1 MYFPLFA
8 SFIIFVIWLAF
19 QLHHTNNKAA
29 NHMETYLEKEMR
41 SNHVR
46 KKPLDD
52 LEYITIPL
60 ERFPMSLLTDDPVIL
75 ECHQTLETLST
86 EKIVNFTGIS
96 NTDLKL
102 TYGTANLTALSRYD
116 QNYTS
121 LARTLQTFGSRLYE
135 KGYVTEACT
144 VLEFAIS
151 TKTDI
156 SGTYSLLKKI
166 YEETNC
172 PEKIQDLQVTA
183 SFLQSAS
190 KKTILKLLDT
200 AEN

>member
-19 QLHHTNNKAA
+19 QIHHTNNKAA
-29 NHMETYLEKEMR
+29 NHLETYLEKEQR
-41 SNHVR
+41 SNSVR
-46 KKPLDD
+46 RKPLDD

-60 ERFPMSLLTDDPVIL
+60 QQFPLDLLTDDPVIL
-75 ECHQTLETLST
+75 ECHQILEALST
-86 EKIVNFTGIS
+86 EKIVNFTGVS

-102 TYGTANLTALSRYD
+102 NYGTANLTALSRYD

-135 KGYVTEACT
+135 NGYVTEART

-151 TKTDI
+151 TRTDI

-172 PEKIQDLQVTA
+172 PEKIEDLQVTA

-190 KKTILKLLDT
+190 RKTILRILDS
-200 AEN
+200 APN

>member
-19 QLHHTNNKAA
+19 QIHHTNNKAA

-75 ECHQTLETLST
+75 ECHQTLEALST

-102 TYGTANLTALSRYD
+102 TYGTANLTAGSE
-116 QNYTS
+116 S
-121 LARTLQTFGSRLYE
+121 FQTF
-135 KGYVTEACT
+135 T
-144 VLEFAIS
+144 VLE
-151 TKTDI
+151 
-156 SGTYSLLKKI
+156 GSLTLTAG
-166 YEETNC
+166 ET
-172 PEKIQDLQVTA
+172 
-183 SFLQSAS
+183 
-190 KKTILKLLDT
+190 LLDMPAGQT
-200 AEN
+200 VFLPANMGDYQLSGKASLIFTTL

>member
-8 SFIIFVIWLAF
+8 SFIIFIAWLTF
-19 QLHHTNNKAA
+19 QIHHINEREESR
-29 NHMETYLEKEMR
+29 METFLEKEMR
-41 SNHVR
+41 SNSVR

-60 ERFPMSLLTDDPVIL
+60 ETFPMDVLEDNQVIS
-75 ECHQTLETLST
+75 ECHDTLRTLAS

-102 TYGTANLTALSRYD
+102 TYGTANLTLLSRYD
-116 QNYTS
+116 QNYTI
-121 LARTLQTFGSRLYE
+121 LARTLQTFGRELYTQ
-135 KGYVTEACT
+135 GLVDEAQV

-151 TKTDI
+151 TKTDV
-156 SGTYSLLKKI
+156 SGTYSLLKQI
-166 YEETNC
+166 YEEKNL
-172 PEKIQDLQVTA
+172 PEKIDDLRVTA

-190 KKTILKLLDT
+190 KNAILRILG
-200 AEN
+200 